1 MIVIIKGESL
11 RIPAT
16 VTGTKSVISS
26 IEAVIKKSNRG
37 EVPLDTSPTV
47 ATLTVTDYDAEGI
60 VDGYIFSLLNT
71 SALTVGTYYVN
82 YKYIV
87 AGVTYKG
94 DPMKVVVKEGVI

>member
-16 VTGTKSVISS
+16 VVGNKDLIGS

-37 EVPLDTSPTV
+37 EIPLDTSPVV
-47 ATLTVTDYDAEGI
+47 ATLTVSDYDSEEI
-60 VDGYIFSLLNT
+60 TDGYMFSLINT

-82 YKYIV
+82 YKFVV